1 MNKIISIK
9 PAEEMFSIT
18 WMLGSRCNYDCMY
31 CDPEWHDIT
40 SRPNDLV
47 TMQQVWQN
55 IYQKTHYHNLP
66 YKISFTGG
74 EVTSNKNFLPL
85 VKWLRESYKDI
96 KQIIITTNGSA
107 SLNYYLKLANDVEGI
122 SFSVHSEHIDE
133 QEFFEKSR
141 MLNQKMIRPRKSFHV
156 NIMNEYWN
164 RDRIELYRKWLD
176 NHEISYS
183 VNEINY
189 QHKTREYP
197 IMKGKSNL
205 AV

>member
-1 MNKIISIK
+1 
-9 PAEEMFSIT
+9 
-18 WMLGSRCNYDCMY
+18 
-31 CDPEWHDIT
+31 
-40 SRPNDLV
+40 
-47 TMQQVWQN
+47 
-55 IYQKTHYHNLP
+55 
-66 YKISFTGG
+66 
-74 EVTSNKNFLPL
+74 
-85 VKWLRESYKDI
+85 
-96 KQIIITTNGSA
+96 
-107 SLNYYLKLANDVEGI
+107 
-122 SFSVHSEHIDE
+122 
-133 QEFFEKSR
+133 